1 MPLDFKHKKMKEW
14 LLNNIK
20 ILIPMKQETQL
31 KKERIMKNVDKL
43 YEKYCNSYKNDYD
56 GDNELKEVKMKTN
69 WLQTVWIVW

>member
-1 MPLDFKHKKMKEW
+1 
-14 LLNNIK
+14 
-20 ILIPMKQETQL
+20 
-31 KKERIMKNVDKL
+31 MKNVDKL